1 MSAGW
6 TERNKMV
13 ANLFNPAF
21 CGEIIRAT
29 AKEYNKHTNTKFPY
43 AFAFLVLPIVLH
55 KATRE
60 RMPRTVRTYF
70 FVWVEQNDDLFFD
83 FPKRT
88 RSMVKYTKEALSF
101 LLVHSKIEFNENAE
115 ILAREEKVKKI
126 NKEDYQEYNEILKKA
141 EMLGKWLSSTSDV
154 KSIYSFLRI
163 TP

>member
-1 MSAGW
+1 MNISW
-6 TERNKMV
+6 TERNKIV

-29 AKEYNKHTNTKFPY
+29 AKEYNKHTNTNFPY
-43 AFAFLVLPIVLH
+43 AFTFLVLPIVLH
-55 KATRE
+55 KATRD
-60 RMPRTVRTYF
+60 RMPRSVRTYF
-70 FVWVEQNDDLFFD
+70 FVWVEKNNDLFFD

-88 RSMVKYTKEALSF
+88 RGMVKYTKEALSF
-101 LLVHSKIEFNENAE
+101 LLFHNKIEFNDNTE
-115 ILAREEKVKKI
+115 IIVTDERVKKI

-141 EMLGKWLSSTSDV
+141 EMLGKWLSSTSNV